1 MSGYGFARFQ
11 LDTEYIDI
19 RQKTTGYNKRKDD
32 RVVNSGGFGN
42 SSENS
47 EQQNN
52 NWLNNSA
59 SFVGKAGRKAG
70 KKTKNGLSKIA
81 QKAANLVLNL
91 LSKLSPWQIL
101 VVILIAFIL
110 ISAVFSFGFF
120 ASNENAGETKSYTDY
135 SNTVGYSESGD
146 TVVTKFSNSN
156 AACLSYYETLSKE
169 KSVYQIK
176 ETDTGEQ
183 ELILAGADDAAVDY
197 FKNDLDYYIDPNLL
211 YCMNKYL
218 FNDQNVFPELFLNP
232 VAYNPFTYQ
241 LQKLTDE
248 NGNIIVESNIKGK
261 DGKETGKKE
270 KSVADYGIAS
280 VLKYKKETMTE
291 HIKGTYIMED
301 YYDSESGSVKQR
313 SINEPYD
320 ITISTKEYDVLD
332 HAISM
337 AGSMTYNYT
346 NTSVKTEGIKSGESA
361 NESDN
366 VEKILVEDKQI
377 VQYKVSFNGTGGASP
392 ISGNGILFFPT
403 LQEAEDYVNNNPS
416 YRVVTDENGNPV
428 TSVQSYKLY
437 KYRDTSTSGIYSDF
451 VNMTGCNTTDSG
463 NDYLYDYLTNFSTYK
478 PVITRTYDTFLSMH
492 SGGDTNLYVNIA
504 KFGVQGE
511 SGTTG
516 SGSGSGSNK
525 FEQLYNGD
533 KKELIETIWDG
544 LLQFGF
550 SEIQAAA
557 VLGNMASESSFNL
570 SVVNEIGCAG
580 LCQWYQGRMTRLKN
594 FATAIGYD
602 WTDPIPQILFACM
615 ELDTKNT
622 YSYAPRQWA
631 YDQDKTWDSSNDV
644 SEIAKAMALGW
655 ERFALPRDY
664 DVSSS
669 VRSEVAKR
677 QEQSMSAYTY
687 LKGKT
692 FGHIIPSFEAAMPN
706 GANTGSNSS
715 NTGNNNGTI
724 NGSAITSSG
733 TMTDEDRKS
742 FYEFYHAMDELEE
755 DVTFE
760 SYNRNLTTDEVQ
772 NMVLLTNS
780 FINGTTMSEESLN
793 LDGALW
799 SDSFVSNLEEKKES
813 GDSFASTIDGLPIGN
828 SKSIQDL
835 DFLFPVDVSGNPT
848 FTSAFAPRISPT
860 AGASTYHKGVDIGCK
875 EGTPIYAAA
884 DGIVEISQYSSSAGN
899 YVQINH
905 GSNAKG
911 ETVQTVYM
919 HNSSLLVKS
928 GDQVKK
934 GQEIAKAGSTGYST
948 GSHCH
953 FGLMINGIYSNPV
966 LAFDLATV
974 PIMENGKLTT
984 VALPADS
991 NFTRY
996 IAYNASKNTFAQ

>member
-1 MSGYGFARFQ
+1 
-11 LDTEYIDI
+11 
-19 RQKTTGYNKRKDD
+19 
-32 RVVNSGGFGN
+32 
-42 SSENS
+42 
-47 EQQNN
+47 
-52 NWLNNSA
+52 
-59 SFVGKAGRKAG
+59 
-70 KKTKNGLSKIA
+70 
-81 QKAANLVLNL
+81 
-91 LSKLSPWQIL
+91 
-101 VVILIAFIL
+101 
-110 ISAVFSFGFF
+110 
-120 ASNENAGETKSYTDY
+120 
-135 SNTVGYSESGD
+135 
-146 TVVTKFSNSN
+146 
-156 AACLSYYETLSKE
+156 
-169 KSVYQIK
+169 
-176 ETDTGEQ
+176 
-183 ELILAGADDAAVDY
+183 
-197 FKNDLDYYIDPNLL
+197 
-211 YCMNKYL
+211 
-218 FNDQNVFPELFLNP
+218 
-232 VAYNPFTYQ
+232 
-241 LQKLTDE
+241 
-248 NGNIIVESNIKGK
+248 
-261 DGKETGKKE
+261 
-270 KSVADYGIAS
+270 
-280 VLKYKKETMTE
+280 
-291 HIKGTYIMED
+291 
-301 YYDSESGSVKQR
+301 
-313 SINEPYD
+313 
-320 ITISTKEYDVLD
+320 
-332 HAISM
+332 
-337 AGSMTYNYT
+337 
-346 NTSVKTEGIKSGESA
+346 
-361 NESDN
+361 
-366 VEKILVEDKQI
+366 
-377 VQYKVSFNGTGGASP
+377 
-392 ISGNGILFFPT
+392 
-403 LQEAEDYVNNNPS
+403 
-416 YRVVTDENGNPV
+416 
-428 TSVQSYKLY
+428 
-437 KYRDTSTSGIYSDF
+437 
-451 VNMTGCNTTDSG
+451 
-463 NDYLYDYLTNFSTYK
+463 
-478 PVITRTYDTFLSMH
+478 
-492 SGGDTNLYVNIA
+492 
-504 KFGVQGE
+504 
-511 SGTTG
+511 
-516 SGSGSGSNK
+516 
-525 FEQLYNGD
+525 
-533 KKELIETIWDG
+533 
-544 LLQFGF
+544 
-550 SEIQAAA
+550 
-557 VLGNMASESSFNL
+557 
-570 SVVNEIGCAG
+570 
-580 LCQWYQGRMTRLKN
+580 
-594 FATAIGYD
+594 
-602 WTDPIPQILFACM
+602 M

-677 QEQSMSAYTY
+677 QEQSMSAYIY

-692 FGHIIPSFEAAMPN
+692 FGHIIPSFEAAMPD

-813 GDSFASTIDGLPIGN
+813 GDTFASTIDGLPIGN

-884 DGIVEISQYSSSAGN
+884 DGVVEISQYSSSAGN